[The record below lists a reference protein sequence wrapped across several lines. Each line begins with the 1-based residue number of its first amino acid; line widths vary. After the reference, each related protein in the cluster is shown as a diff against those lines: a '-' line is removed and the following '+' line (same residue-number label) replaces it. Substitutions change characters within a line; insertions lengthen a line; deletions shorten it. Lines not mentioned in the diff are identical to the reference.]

1 MFQTNKYPEPGLN
14 EMERNDLPDRE
25 FKIRVKSLSEIRRAM
40 LEQSKNSNKEIENT
54 KYSQ

>member
-25 FKIRVKSLSEIRRAM
+25 FKIRVKSLIEIRRAM